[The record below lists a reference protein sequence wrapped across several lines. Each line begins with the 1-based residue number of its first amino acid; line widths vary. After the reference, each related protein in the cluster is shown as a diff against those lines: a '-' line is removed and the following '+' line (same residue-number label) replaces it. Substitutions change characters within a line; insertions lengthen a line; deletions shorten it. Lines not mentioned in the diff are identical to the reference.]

1 MIVVSACIAGVSCRY
16 DGTSRL
22 QENILKLVA
31 QRKAIPLCPEML
43 GGRKVPREPVE
54 IINGTGEDV
63 LDGKA
68 FVKDKQG
75 NDVTKEILLGVKEF
89 VLTVERLGVKMVIL
103 KTKSPTCGYG
113 KIFDGTFSNILKD
126 GNGVLGAA
134 LKRKGIKIY
143 TEENFMEDYDKF

>member
-1 MIVVSACIAGVSCRY
+1 MIVVSACIAGVACRY

-22 QENILKLVA
+22 NENILNLVA

-54 IINGTGEDV
+54 IVNGDGEDV

-68 FVKDKQG
+68 YVKDKNG
-75 NDVTKEILLGVKEF
+75 NDVTEEILAGIKEF
-89 VLTVERLGVKMVIL
+89 ILTIERLNVKMVIL

-126 GNGVLGAA
+126 GNGVLAAA
-134 LKRKGIKIY
+134 LKRKGITIY
-143 TEENFMEDYDKF
+143 TEENFMEFYDKF

>member
-1 MIVVSACIAGVSCRY
+1 MIVVSACIAGVACRY
-16 DGTSRL
+16 DGTSKL
-22 QENILKLVA
+22 NENILKLVA

-54 IINGTGEDV
+54 IINGDGEDV

-68 FVKDKQG
+68 CVKDKNG
-75 NDVTKEILLGVKEF
+75 NDVTQEILEGVKEF
-89 VLTVERLGVKMVIL
+89 LLTIERLNVKMVIL

-113 KIFDGTFSNILKD
+113 KIFNGTFKNELKQ
-126 GNGVLGAA
+126 GNGVLAAA

-143 TEENFMEDYDKF
+143 TEENFMEVYDKF

>member
-63 LDGKA
+63 LDRKA
-68 FVKDKQG
+68 FVKDKHG
-75 NDVTKEILLGVKEF
+75 NDVTEEILQGVKEF

-113 KIFDGTFSNILKD
+113 KIYDGTFNNILKD
-126 GNGVLGAA
+126 GNGVLAAA
-134 LKRKGIKIY
+134 LKRKGITIY